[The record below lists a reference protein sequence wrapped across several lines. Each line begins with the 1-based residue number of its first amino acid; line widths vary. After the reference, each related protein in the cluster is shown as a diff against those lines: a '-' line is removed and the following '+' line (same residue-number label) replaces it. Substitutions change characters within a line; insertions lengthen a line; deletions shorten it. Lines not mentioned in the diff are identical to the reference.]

1 MNRPQHTLD
10 KPGPDHPAGLAAI
23 VPRVALKLQ
32 DLAVRL
38 PVRRI
43 RNPSRRA
50 TEADLAACYR
60 LLLGRAPDQ
69 AGYMA
74 YRNLIRKARLPVD
87 QLVRYFLL
95 STEFRRRL
103 DIEYR
108 WVNEEALEPV
118 DLKLGY
124 RIYVRSDDREVGGYI
139 RDHAAYE
146 PHVTSE
152 LTACLRPGDVFVDV
166 GASLGYYTVLAGRL
180 VGADGLVVACEPG
193 PQNQNVLL
201 ANVCSNR
208 LLNVDVHQTAVSDQ
222 SGFVLYSQ
230 ANSNGSIAP
239 FEGDVGSLSTFDLVQ
254 TRPLDSLLKGLKSV
268 NVIKVDVEGAEGLVF
283 RGAALTLRKHRPV
296 LFFEFSPPALSSVSR
311 MDGRDV
317 LGALE
322 MLGYSFRLLDPT
334 GVSKEPL
341 TTPGVLA
348 AASKSAV
355 DHIDLRADP
364 IR

>member
-1 MNRPQHTLD
+1 M
-10 KPGPDHPAGLAAI
+10 
-23 VPRVALKLQ
+23 
-32 DLAVRL
+32 RL
-38 PVRRI
+38 PVQRI
-43 RNPSRRA
+43 RSTSRRA

-60 LLLGRAPDQ
+60 LLLGRPPDQ
-69 AGYMA
+69 AGYRA
-74 YRNLIRKARLPVD
+74 YRNLIRKVRLPVD

-108 WVNEEALEPV
+108 WVNEEPLEPV

-139 RDHAAYE
+139 RDHAEYE

-152 LTACLRPGDVFVDV
+152 LAACLRPGDVFVDV

-180 VGADGLVVACEPG
+180 VGAEGQVVACEPG

-208 LLNVDVHQTAVSDQ
+208 LFNVDVHQTAVSDQ
-222 SGFVLYSQ
+222 PGFVLYSQ
-230 ANSNGSIAP
+230 ATSNGTISP
-239 FEGDVGSLSTFDLVQ
+239 FEGDVSSLSTFDLVQ
-254 TRPLDSLLKGLKSV
+254 TRSLDSLLEGLKSV

-283 RGAALTLRKHRPV
+283 RGATLTLRNHRPV
-296 LFFEFSPPALSSVSR
+296 LFFEFSPPALLSVSR
-311 MDGRDV
+311 MDARDV
-317 LGALE
+317 LGSLE
-322 MLGYSFRLLDPT
+322 ALGYSFRLLDPA
-334 GVSKEPL
+334 GDSKGQL
-341 TTPGVLA
+341 NTPDVIA
-348 AASKSAV
+348 AASRSAV

-364 IR
+364 TR